1 MVVEHRADR
10 REGVAMAKTRDNFS
24 AVSQTV
30 SIAGHRLRLTHPDK
44 VVYPSTGTT
53 KADVIAY
60 YVTIAPHLLP
70 HLLDRIV
77 TRKRWVDGVG
87 TSASPGE
94 MFFEKNLPDS
104 APGWIRHVDISHG
117 SARNGSSKGAAHT
130 NTYPLFDDAAG
141 LAWAGQ
147 VAALELHVPQWVV
160 DRDGT
165 RQNPDRIVLDL
176 DPGPGAAL
184 PECVGVARRA
194 RALMRDI
201 GLETWPV
208 TSGSK
213 GIHLYAGLDGTHDS
227 DYVNALAKELARAL
241 ESELPDLVV
250 SSMKK
255 TVRAGRVLV
264 DWSQNNGSKTTIAP
278 YSLRGLEQPFVAV
291 PRTWR
296 ELGQDLR
303 HLTMDEVITRMAR
316 RKDPMAALG
325 RTPGS
330 ATGRDRLETY
340 RSMRDA
346 TKTPEPVPADAPG
359 AAAEGRSF
367 VVQEHHASSLHWDFR
382 LEHDGVLV
390 SWALPKGVPTDPA
403 KNHLAVQTEDHPL
416 DYGTFEGAIPQ
427 GEYGGGEVTIWDAGT
442 YEVEKWRPAEVIATL
457 TGRAGGGL
465 GRPRRFA
472 LIKTGKNWLIH
483 LMDDLPAG
491 RTPVGAAAAPTSSP
505 TSAPA
510 GAPAGM
516 KKRFVAPML
525 AQLGSAADIDDEDED
540 DWAFEMKWDGIR
552 VIAVVD
558 GPDVGLF
565 TRNGNDVTAGYP
577 EIVSALADPTS
588 RTSLRDTV
596 LDGEIVAIGPSGAP
610 DFGLLQER
618 IGLSKPADVAAT
630 RRRVPVRLMVFDLP
644 RHDGTSLMRLS
655 YDERR
660 EALRGLALGDGP
672 GDVLEVPEAFE
683 GSLAEAVS
691 SSLKLGLEG
700 VIAKRRSSRYG
711 SGKRSAAWTKIKH
724 HHTQEVVVGGWRPG
738 RGSRGGR
745 IGSLLLG
752 IPTDRGLRY
761 VGRVGTGIGE
771 SALENLQRTFS
782 RSPRKTVPFVDVPR
796 DVARD
801 AHWVTPRLVAEVSFT
816 EWTKSGHLRHPSWR
830 GLRPDKVPGEVSLE

>member
-1 MVVEHRADR
+1 
-10 REGVAMAKTRDNFS
+10 
-24 AVSQTV
+24 
-30 SIAGHRLRLTHPDK
+30 
-44 VVYPSTGTT
+44 
-53 KADVIAY
+53 
-60 YVTIAPHLLP
+60 
-70 HLLDRIV
+70 
-77 TRKRWVDGVG
+77 
-87 TSASPGE
+87 
-94 MFFEKNLPDS
+94 
-104 APGWIRHVDISHG
+104 
-117 SARNGSSKGAAHT
+117 
-130 NTYPLFDDAAG
+130 
-141 LAWAGQ
+141 
-147 VAALELHVPQWVV
+147 
-160 DRDGT
+160 
-165 RQNPDRIVLDL
+165 
-176 DPGPGAAL
+176 
-184 PECVGVARRA
+184 
-194 RALMRDI
+194 
-201 GLETWPV
+201 
-208 TSGSK
+208 
-213 GIHLYAGLDGTHDS
+213 
-227 DYVNALAKELARAL
+227 
-241 ESELPDLVV
+241 

-325 RTPGS
+325 RTAGS

-346 TKTPEPVPADAPG
+346 TKTPEPVPAGAPG
-359 AAAEGRSF
+359 PAADGRLF

-382 LEHDGVLV
+382 LELVGVLV

-403 KNHLAVQTEDHPL
+403 QNHLAVQTEDHPL
-416 DYGTFEGAIPQ
+416 DYGTFEGTIPQ

-483 LMDDLPAG
+483 LMDDLPG
-491 RTPVGAAAAPTSSP
+491 NRTPVGTAAAP
-505 TSAPA
+505 AN
-510 GAPAGM
+510 APAGM
-516 KKRFVAPML
+516 KRRFVAPML
-525 AQLGSAADIDDEDED
+525 AQLGSATGIDDED

-558 GPDVGLF
+558 GLDVGLF

-588 RTSLRDTV
+588 RTSLHNTV

-618 IGLSKPADVAAT
+618 IGLSKPADVEAT
-630 RRRVPVRLMVFDLP
+630 RRRVPVRLMVFDLL
-644 RHDGTSLMRLS
+644 RHDGTSLVRLS

-660 EALRGLALGDGP
+660 GALRGLALGDGP
-672 GDVLEVPEAFE
+672 GDVLEVPEVFE
-683 GSLAEAVS
+683 GSLAEAIS
-691 SSLKLGLEG
+691 SSLELGLEG

-724 HHTQEVVVGGWRPG
+724 HRMQEVVVGGWRPG

-752 IPTDRGLRY
+752 IPTDGGLRY
-761 VGRVGTGIGE
+761 VGRVGTGIGD
-771 SALENLQRTFS
+771 SALEDLQRTFS
-782 RSPRKTVPFVDVPR
+782 RSPRKTAPFVDVPR
-796 DVARD
+796 EVARD
-801 AHWVTPRLVAEVSFT
+801 AHWVTPRLVAEVSFA